1 MRINSPKR
9 SVLVFLCLFLFFT
22 LCHSQEFRGIKIPT
36 TRELA
41 QYESN
46 LRIRGEEYIKAREIA
61 SETQVKGG
69 IQETFLGFCFGMTK
83 AEVEAHILDLVRD
96 GKLNSDR
103 KYTVNYVP
111 SFPLK
116 REVRSVKC
124 DLFFDYYSGRLY
136 KVGLIAE
143 QNAQVPQLDW
153 TSVIDE
159 VLGKK
164 GFERF
169 DYGWGTR
176 DSQGTSYLKDNM
188 DVSIS
193 LKEHY
198 SKTENKRRRKSRID
212 EPPTIESV
220 TIKLTYTDLYV
231 VGLIRKSKEEPIRKQ
246 LESTKSDF

>member
-1 MRINSPKR
+1 MRIKYPKR
-9 SVLVFLCLFLFFT
+9 SVLSFLCLFFFFT
-22 LCHSQEFRGIKIPT
+22 LCNSQEFRGIKIPT
-36 TRELA
+36 PKEIA

-46 LRIRGEEYIKAREIA
+46 LRIRGEEYIKAREKA
-61 SETQVKGG
+61 SETKVKGG

-83 AEVEAHILDLVRD
+83 EEVEAHILDLVRK
-96 GKLNSDR
+96 GKLNHDR

-111 SFPLK
+111 SFSLK
-116 REVRSVKC
+116 DEVKSAEC

-136 KVGLIAE
+136 KVGLKAE
-143 QNAQVPQLDW
+143 QNAQVPLLDW
-153 TSVIDE
+153 TTVIDE

-176 DSQGTSYLKDNM
+176 DSYGTSYLKDNM

-193 LKEHY
+193 SKEHY
-198 SKTENKRRRKSRID
+198 SKAENKRRRKSRIY
-212 EPPTIESV
+212 ELPTIESV
-220 TIKLTYTDLYV
+220 TTMLTYTDLYV
-231 VGLIRKSKEEPIRKQ
+231 AGLIRKSKQEPIRRQ